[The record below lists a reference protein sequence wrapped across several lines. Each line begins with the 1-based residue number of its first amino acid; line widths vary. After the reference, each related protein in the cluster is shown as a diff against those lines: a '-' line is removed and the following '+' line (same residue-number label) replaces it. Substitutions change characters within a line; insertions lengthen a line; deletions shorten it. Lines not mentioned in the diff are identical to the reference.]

1 MNAPVVI
8 FACVCAI
15 AVRNRY
21 KARIQRKPTAEG
33 VLLNFN
39 NNSTIEKVP
48 VWDWWFFLGEF

>member
-33 VLLNFN
+33 VLLNSN

-48 VWDWWFFLGEF
+48 ARDRWSSSGEL